1 MELNK
6 GFIYI
11 PKNANKNKVK
21 YLCIAAHQ
29 DDVEIMAY
37 HGILK
42 GWFSKKYSFSAVVT
56 CDGAGSARTGE
67 FKDYTDEMM
76 KKVRI
81 KEQQEA
87 SEIGKYHSL
96 YMLNY
101 TSAEVKN
108 KDDDSVINDYINII
122 KELRPEVIYTHNLLD
137 KHPTHLG
144 VVIKVIKALRKLD
157 KKYHPKKVLGC
168 EVWRDLDWVDDDLK
182 YVLDVSKKPKLAKD
196 ILNVYKSQIIG
207 GKRYDLA
214 TIGRRYAN
222 ATYAASHSVD
232 KAKMVNFAIDLT
244 PLINSLNL
252 DIKQYA
258 LNYIDKFYQDVKN
271 QLTELI

>member
-1 MELNK
+1 MELKK
-6 GFIYI
+6 GLVYI
-11 PKNANKNKVK
+11 PKNANEKKVK

-42 GWFSKKYSFSAVVT
+42 GYQSKKYSFGAVVT
-56 CDGAGSARTGE
+56 CDGAGSARTGD
-67 FKDYTDEMM
+67 FKDYSDEMM
-76 KKVRI
+76 KQVRI
-81 KEQQEA
+81 KEQKEA
-87 SEIGKYHSL
+87 SEIGKYHCL

-101 TSAEVKN
+101 TSSEVKDKCN
-108 KDDDSVINDYINII
+108 EDVINDYINII
-122 KELRPEVIYTHNLLD
+122 KKLKPDVIYTHNLLD

-144 VVIKVIKALRKLD
+144 VVIKVIQALRKLD
-157 KKYHPKKVLGC
+157 KQYRPKKVLGC

-182 YVLDVSKKPKLAKD
+182 YSLDVSRKPNLAKK

-232 KAKMVNFAIDLT
+232 KAKMVSFAIDLT
-244 PLINSLNL
+244 PLMNFSDL

-258 LNYIDKFYQDVKN
+258 LTYIERFYQDVQN
-271 QLTELI
+271 QLSKLV

>member
-1 MELNK
+1 MELKK
-6 GFIYI
+6 GLVYI
-11 PKNANKNKVK
+11 PKNANEKKVK

-42 GWFSKKYSFSAVVT
+42 GYQSKKYSFGAVVT
-56 CDGAGSARTGE
+56 CDGAGSARTGD
-67 FKDYTDEMM
+67 FKDYSDEMM
-76 KKVRI
+76 KQVRI
-81 KEQQEA
+81 KEQKEA
-87 SEIGKYHSL
+87 SEIGKYHCL

-101 TSAEVKN
+101 TSSEVKDKCN
-108 KDDDSVINDYINII
+108 EDVINDYINII
-122 KELRPEVIYTHNLLD
+122 KKLKPDVIYTHNLLD

-144 VVIKVIKALRKLD
+144 VVIKVIQALRKLD
-157 KKYHPKKVLGC
+157 KQYRPKKVLG
-168 EVWRDLDWVDDDLK
+168 
-182 YVLDVSKKPKLAKD
+182 LAKK
-196 ILNVYKSQIIG
+196 ILNEYKSQIIG

-232 KAKMVNFAIDLT
+232 KAKMVCFAIDLT
-244 PLINSLNL
+244 PLMNFSDL

-258 LNYIDKFYQDVKN
+258 LTYIERFYQDVQN
-271 QLTELI
+271 QLSKLV